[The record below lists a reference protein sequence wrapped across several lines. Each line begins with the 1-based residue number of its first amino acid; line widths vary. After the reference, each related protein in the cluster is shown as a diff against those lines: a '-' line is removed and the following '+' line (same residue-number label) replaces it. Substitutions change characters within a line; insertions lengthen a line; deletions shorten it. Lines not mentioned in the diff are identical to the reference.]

1 MRQMQQDVAEIKTQ
15 IVQER
20 ELRGHL
26 QQILMNHLESAASKK
41 SVSNANC
48 TDSC

>member
-1 MRQMQQDVAEIKTQ
+1 MRQMQLDMAEIKTQ

-26 QQILMNHLESAASKK
+26 QQILMNHLENTGKIS
-41 SVSNANC
+41 SVNIFS
-48 TDSC
+48 TDTC